1 MKASE
6 REEVRLG
13 EKLKDQKGKVRQTGV
28 IQREWWKGG
37 RGKNRELTGW
47 KEQKEEKHDIIG
59 FIMHMV

>member
-6 REEVRLG
+6 REEVRWG

-37 RGKNRELTGW
+37 RGKN
-47 KEQKEEKHDIIG
+47 IG
-59 FIMHMV
+59 S